1 VNTRTKGRA
10 FEKWCKKYLED
21 QGWSVHLCGRIAMFL
36 GPGKVI
42 TKGDDIFGADL
53 VAVQPGRVV
62 KFIQYTLDKHIK
74 KRKEEFDK
82 YGFDIL
88 STSVELWQKNGNE
101 IVTYVYMGK
110 GRGLVEGYRIP
121 IGRTKCS
128 KESKIK

>member
-1 VNTRTKGRA
+1 MNTRTKGRA

-53 VAVQPGRVV
+53 VAVRPNCHVRFVQC
-62 KFIQYTLDKHIK
+62 TLDKHIQ

-82 YGFDIL
+82 YGFEL
-88 STSVELWQKNGNE
+88 KHTLVELWQKNGKE
-101 IVTYVYMGK
+101 VVLYCYTGK
-110 GRGLVEGYRIP
+110 EEGLVELSRFP
-121 IGRTKCS
+121 IGRVK
-128 KESKIK
+128 

>member
-1 VNTRTKGRA
+1 MNTRTKGRA

-62 KFIQYTLDKHIK
+62 KFIQCTLDKHIK

-128 KESKIK
+128 KESKSK

>member
-1 VNTRTKGRA
+1 MNTRTKGRA

-53 VAVQPGRVV
+53 VAVKHGYSVA
-62 KFIQYTLDKHIK
+62 FIQCTLDKHIS
-74 KRKEEFDK
+74 KRKEEFAK
-82 YGFDIL
+82 YRFEL
-88 STSVELWQKNGNE
+88 NHAFVELWQKNGKE
-101 IVTYVYMGK
+101 VVIYSYRGK
-110 GRGLVEGYRIP
+110 EVGLEETNRIA

-128 KESKIK
+128 KESKSK

>member
-1 VNTRTKGRA
+1 MNTRTKGRA

-53 VAVQPGRVV
+53 VAVKHGYSVA
-62 KFIQYTLDKHIK
+62 FIQCTLDKHTT
-74 KRKEEFDK
+74 KRAEEFDK
-82 YGFDIL
+82 YGFDML
-88 STSVELWQKNGNE
+88 TCNVRLWQKNGKE
-101 IVTYVYMGK
+101 VVVYRYCGK
-110 GRGLVEGYRIP
+110 GMGLEEVDRIP

-128 KESKIK
+128 KESKSK